1 MKLFFRK
8 YGQGPPL
15 IIIHGLYG
23 SSDNWVSIGRK
34 LASNFEV
41 FLIDQRNHGRSP
53 HTTDH
58 NYHVLK
64 EDLREF
70 MDQQAIDKAVIL
82 GHSMG
87 GKTAMFFA
95 ADYPERISHLIVADI
110 SPRSYQTT
118 NSHQLLAHSTIIR
131 AMYNIDFY
139 GITSR
144 EEINTIL
151 AKTIPENRIRQFLLK
166 NIQRS
171 KDNQFSWSLNIKTIR
186 NELANIM
193 LGLDENQKEI
203 SGFPVLFLK
212 GANSDYILQEDIKV
226 IHEIFPYADI
236 ETIPN
241 AGHWLHAEQPDL
253 FLKKIQDFILQ

>member
-34 LASNFEV
+34 LSENFEV
-41 FLIDQRNHGRSP
+41 FLIDQRNHGKSP
-53 HTTDH
+53 HSSDH
-58 NYHVLK
+58 NYQLLK

-70 MDQQAIDKAVIL
+70 MDKQAIEKAIIV

-95 ADYPERISHLIVADI
+95 AHYPEKVSILIVADI
-110 SPRSYQTT
+110 SPKSYKAT
-118 NSHQLLAHSTIIR
+118 NSGQLLAHSTIIR
-131 AMYNIDFY
+131 VMYNLDFY

-144 EEINTIL
+144 QEIDDIL
-151 AKTIPENRIRQFLLK
+151 AKSIPENRIRQFLLK
-166 NIQRS
+166 NIKRS
-171 KDNQFSWSLNIKTIR
+171 KDNEYSWSLNIKTIR

-193 LGLDENQKEI
+193 EGLDENQSEI
-203 SGFPVLFLK
+203 TGFPVLFLK
-212 GANSDYILQEDIKV
+212 GGNSDYILDEDTKAIQK
-226 IHEIFPYADI
+226 IFPYADI

-241 AGHWLHAEQPDL
+241 AGHWMHAEQPEL
-253 FLKKIQDFILQ
+253 FLKKIENFILQ